1 MKKAYYSITQEQL
14 NDIAA
19 IAAKKAVEVYRSEEE
34 KSKKRRDN
42 ESVRVTKQKLQSYR
56 RVKASLE
63 DTEEFTEDEK
73 IELRW
78 EFVKDLMGS
87 GLDFIEKAENQ
98 IRSVENKR
106 KRDSFEIQLI
116 DRAMS
121 LYKRETDNSS
131 SVESKRRYRE
141 LYAMYINETETTVK
155 EIAEVER
162 VSEKIV
168 YRDLRI
174 ACEIMSVYLLGM

>member
-1 MKKAYYSITQEQL
+1 
-14 NDIAA
+14 
-19 IAAKKAVEVYRSEEE
+19 
-34 KSKKRRDN
+34 
-42 ESVRVTKQKLQSYR
+42 
-56 RVKASLE
+56 
-63 DTEEFTEDEK
+63 
-73 IELRW
+73 
-78 EFVKDLMGS
+78 MGS

-155 EIAEVER
+155 EIAEVEG